1 VGIGV
6 KVEIGAAAAVT
17 KRVAALVLL
26 GLLVAWLVAPAA
38 RAYQLVAGRSSDPVA
53 PNDLQVEDF
62 RFKAGADSELAQTT
76 GELAGWTI
84 HAIHGAPVVILV
96 HGFKTSREEMLPWSR
111 FLHEAGY
118 NVLLFDTRG
127 CGKSGGSTVGLGA
140 TEPRD
145 ISLAAELARGEFGTD
160 KVAVLGISLG
170 AGAAILA
177 AANDAL
183 IGAVVAD
190 SAWTDQDLQLSRLSF
205 LPLGTYRVPLPPYG
219 IAAVN
224 AFVGADV
231 ARARPLDV
239 IGAISPRPV
248 LLIHS
253 ADDDN
258 ATTPVEGARKLF
270 AAAGEPKDLWVA
282 PRGGHVGAINAFPDE
297 YRARVLAFLGKAL
310 R

>member
-1 VGIGV
+1 MRRV
-6 KVEIGAAAAVT
+6 AAAV
-17 KRVAALVLL
+17 ALAVI
-26 GLLVAWLVAPAA
+26 VAWLAAPVA
-38 RAYQLVAGRSSDPVA
+38 RAYQLVAGRSSEPAAPV
-53 PNDLQVEDF
+53 DLAVEDL
-62 RFKAGADSELAQTT
+62 RFNAGADSELLRS
-76 GELAGWTI
+76 GPELAGWTI
-84 HAIHGAPVVILV
+84 HTAHGAPAVVLV
-96 HGFKTSREEMLPWSR
+96 HGFKTSREEMLPWAR
-111 FLHEAGY
+111 FLHDAGY

-127 CGKSGGSTVGLGA
+127 CGKSGGATVGLGA

-145 ISLAAELARGEFGTD
+145 ISLAVELARDQFGTT

-177 AANDAL
+177 AADDPR
-183 IGAVVAD
+183 ISAVVAD

-205 LPLGTYRVPLPPYG
+205 LPVGPLRVPLPPYG
-219 IAAVN
+219 VAAVN
-224 AFVGADV
+224 ALVGADV
-231 ARARPLDV
+231 TKARPLDA
-239 IGAISPRPV
+239 IARISPRPI

-270 AAAGEPKDLWVA
+270 AAAGEPKELWVA

-297 YRARVLAFLGKAL
+297 YRARVIAFLRGAL

>member
-1 VGIGV
+1 MS
-6 KVEIGAAAAVT
+6 
-17 KRVAALVLL
+17 KRVAVVLL
-26 GLLVAWLVAPAA
+26 VGLVAAWLVTPAA

-53 PNDLQVEDF
+53 PQDLHVEDF
-62 RFKAGADSELAQTT
+62 RFRAGADSELAQTT

-84 HAIHGAPVVILV
+84 HTVHGAPAVVLV
-96 HGFKTSREEMLPWSR
+96 HGFKTSREEMLPWAR
-111 FLHEAGY
+111 FLHDAGY

-145 ISLAAELARGEFGTD
+145 ISLAVELARDQFGTN

-177 AANDAL
+177 GANDRL
-183 IGAVVAD
+183 ISAVVAD
-190 SAWTDQDLQLSRLSF
+190 SPWTDQDLQLSRLSF
-205 LPLGTYRVPLPPYG
+205 LPLGPIRVPLPPYG
-219 IAAVN
+219 VGAVN
-224 AFVGADV
+224 ALVGADV
-231 ARARPLDV
+231 THARPLD
-239 IGAISPRPV
+239 AIARISRRPI

-270 AAAGEPKDLWVA
+270 AAAGEPKELWVA
-282 PRGGHVGAINAFPDE
+282 PRGGHVGAINASPDE
-297 YRARVLAFLGKAL
+297 YRARVLAFLDSAL

>member
-1 VGIGV
+1 LS
-6 KVEIGAAAAVT
+6 KRAAAAV
-17 KRVAALVLL
+17 LL
-26 GLLVAWLVAPAA
+26 LLLLLAWVVAPAA
-38 RAYQLVAGRSSDPVA
+38 RAYQLVAGRSSDPAA
-53 PNDLQVEDF
+53 PQDLLVEDV
-62 RFKAGADSELAQTT
+62 RFKAGADTELLQKS

-84 HAIHGAPVVILV
+84 HSVHGAPAVVLV
-96 HGFKTSREEMLPWSR
+96 HGFKSSREEMLPWAR
-111 FLHEAGY
+111 FLHDAGY

-127 CGKSGGSTVGLGA
+127 CGKSGGATVGLGA

-145 ISLAAELARGEFGTD
+145 ISLAVELARDQFGTTNF
-160 KVAVLGISLG
+160 AVLGISLG

-177 AANDAL
+177 AANDPD
-183 IGAVVAD
+183 ISAVVAD

-205 LPLGTYRVPLPPYG
+205 LPLGPIRLPLPPYG

-224 AFVGADV
+224 VLVGADV
-231 ARARPLDV
+231 SRARPLEA
-239 IGAISPRPV
+239 IGAISPRPL

-258 ATTPVEGARKLF
+258 ATTPVEGARQLF

-297 YRARVLAFLGKAL
+297 YRARVLAFLGAAF